1 MSKDNEVWK
10 DIKGYEGLYQVS
22 NLGKIRSLRCWTG
35 RIYLVRNKILN
46 PSKNQKGYLQVQLC
60 KNGKRKQCLVHRVV
74 AEIFISHYDKKQD
87 IVNHIDGNKLNNIVE
102 NLEWCTQ
109 KQNVQHAIKNN
120 LFKPHKNNLKYVE
133 VQNK

>member
-1 MSKDNEVWK
+1 MENKIEVGEVWR

-74 AEIFISHYDKKQD
+74 AEIFIPHYDEKQD

-120 LFKPHKNNLKYVE
+120 LFKPNKNNLKCVE
-133 VQNK
+133 V

>member
-46 PSKNQKGYLQVQLC
+46 PSRNQKGYLQVQLC

-74 AEIFISHYDKKQD
+74 AEIFIPHFDEKQD

-109 KQNVQHAIKNN
+109 KQNVQHAIRNN
-120 LFKPHKNNLKYVE
+120 LFKTHKNNLKSVE
-133 VQNK
+133 V